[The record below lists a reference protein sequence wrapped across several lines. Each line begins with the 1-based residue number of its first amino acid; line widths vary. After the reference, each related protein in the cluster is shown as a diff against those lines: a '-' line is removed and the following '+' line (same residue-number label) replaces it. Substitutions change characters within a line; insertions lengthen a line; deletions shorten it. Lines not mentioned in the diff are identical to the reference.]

1 MPART
6 IPGGLAPRHF
16 AMPFLNVAGLSN
28 STLLKVGTMVG
39 TGVTTS
45 GNICPSMRAHLLATV
60 SPFRADPPV
69 RWQQWC

>member
-1 MPART
+1 MR
-6 IPGGLAPRHF
+6 
-16 AMPFLNVAGLSN
+16 FLNVAGLSN
-28 STLLKVGTMVG
+28 STLLTVDTMVG

-60 SPFRADPPV
+60 SPFRADLSV